1 MTGKPSVLR
10 SAQHLNGIRLYEMT
24 TNQPTA
30 KPRSSAAERMRAHRQ
45 RRRDGMR
52 CVSLEI
58 RNSEINALICRKL
71 LKPEMHNDLSAIIDA
86 LYIFLESNLDAKP

>member
-45 RRRDGMR
+45 RRRDGLR
-52 CVSLEI
+52 CLTIELRETEI
-58 RNSEINALICRKL
+58 DVLIGRKADARNDA
-71 LKPEMHNDLSAIIDA
+71 DAIRDA
-86 LYIFLESNLDAKP
+86 LYAHLERTLDAML